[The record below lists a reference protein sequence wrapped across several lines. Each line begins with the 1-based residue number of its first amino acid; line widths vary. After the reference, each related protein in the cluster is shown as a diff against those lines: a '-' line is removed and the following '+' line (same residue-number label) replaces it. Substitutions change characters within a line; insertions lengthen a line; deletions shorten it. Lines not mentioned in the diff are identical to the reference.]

1 MLDDDHYV
9 SRYQDNLEGG
19 ISKLDPIQIGKD
31 FLKEIRIGVVN
42 RELEFESSTLEN
54 NDQDFLQDFPAEAIL
69 SSILLKS
76 RENIVALRRLTNQV
90 NTITKYVVK
99 NETPH
104 VDDNSDNE

>member
-1 MLDDDHYV
+1 M
-9 SRYQDNLEGG
+9 EGG
-19 ISKLDPIQIGKD
+19 ISKLDTIQIGKD

-54 NDQDFLQDFPAEAIL
+54 NDRDFLQDFSAEAIL

-76 RENIVALRRLTNQV
+76 RENIVALRRLTNKV
-90 NTITKYVVK
+90 KTIKKYVVK